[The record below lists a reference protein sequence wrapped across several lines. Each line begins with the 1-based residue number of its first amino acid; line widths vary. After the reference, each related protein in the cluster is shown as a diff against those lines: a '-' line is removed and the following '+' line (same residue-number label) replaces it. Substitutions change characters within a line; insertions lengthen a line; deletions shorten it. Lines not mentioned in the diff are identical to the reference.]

1 MITMDEGSLKVTL
14 TNEMMLNIIKG
25 SLDRLEKDNLEHIMI
40 QARTRDGVAE
50 LNFSIMS
57 LMPESE
63 DSEDFYMETG
73 NSINAELNT

>member
-1 MITMDEGSLKVTL
+1 MDEGSLKVTL
-14 TNEMMLNIIKG
+14 TNEMMLNIVKS
-25 SLDRLEKDNLEHIMI
+25 SLDRLETDKLEHVMI

-63 DSEDFYMETG
+63 DSDDFYMETG
-73 NSINAELNT
+73 NSINAEFDI

>member
-1 MITMDEGSLKVTL
+1 MDEGLLKVTL
-14 TNEMMLNIIKG
+14 TNEMMLNIIKS
-25 SLDRLEKDNLEHIMI
+25 SLDKLENDKLEHIMI

>member
-1 MITMDEGSLKVTL
+1 MDEGLLKVTL
-14 TNEMMLNIIKG
+14 TNEMMLNIVKS
-25 SLDRLEKDNLEHIMI
+25 SLDRLEDDKLEHVMI

-63 DSEDFYMETG
+63 DSDDFYMETG
-73 NSINAELNT
+73 NSINAEFE

>member
-1 MITMDEGSLKVTL
+1 MDEELFKVTM
-14 TNEMMLNIIKG
+14 TNEMLLNIIK
-25 SLDRLEKDNLEHIMI
+25 SSLEKLEEDKLEHIMI
-40 QARTRDGVAE
+40 QARTRDGIAE

-73 NSINAELNT
+73 NTINVEF

>member
-1 MITMDEGSLKVTL
+1 MDEGLLKVTL
-14 TNEMMLNIIKG
+14 TNEMMLNIIKS
-25 SLDRLEKDNLEHIMI
+25 SLDKLENDKLEHIMI

-57 LMPESE
+57 LIPESE

>member
-1 MITMDEGSLKVTL
+1 MDEELFKVTM
-14 TNEMMLNIIKG
+14 TNEMLLNVVK
-25 SLDRLEKDNLEHIMI
+25 SSLEKLEEDKLEHVMI
-40 QARTRDGVAE
+40 QARTRDGIAE

-73 NSINAELNT
+73 NTINVEYDI

>member
-1 MITMDEGSLKVTL
+1 MDEGSLKVTM
-14 TNEMMLNIIKG
+14 TNEMLLNVVK
-25 SLDRLEKDNLEHIMI
+25 SSLEKLEEDKLEHVMI
-40 QARTRDGVAE
+40 QARTRDGIAE

-73 NSINAELNT
+73 NTINVEYDI